1 MYRGYAPTIT
11 VLTAKSLVVKVMNE
25 VKQIGN
31 AYQSKTR
38 SNPNQGRIYDTDG
51 ISPALT
57 TMGGGNRQPMVFEKT
72 NNIRLNNLID
82 KAKFHEGQ
90 VMNLDIY
97 NQTTNEDV
105 SQTLTSPNHNS
116 QALYDGARIRKLT
129 PLETWR
135 LQGQTDEAF
144 YKARAVNS
152 DTQLYKQAGNSI
164 CVDVLYYL
172 MKAVLEQNEI

>member
-1 MYRGYAPTIT
+1 MGRELKAMRNE
-11 VLTAKSLVVKVMNE
+11 KVMNE
-25 VKQIGN
+25 DKKEKRLFNIYGYGSNFAGN
-31 AYQSKTR
+31 V
-38 SNPNQGRIYDTDG
+38 YDTDN
-51 ISPALT
+51 ISPTLT